1 MSEVSGVTDVIDV
14 TEEGS
19 GKRFQPAQHRLWRD
33 TFGRLVFTDEHGES
47 HEGIVPAQPFPIEAP
62 GENVSLL
69 DSEGHELAFIA
80 LISELDA
87 DSRKLLME
95 EIAQRDFIP
104 VIDRLMTV
112 STFSTPSTWQVRT
125 DRGLTS
131 FILKGEE
138 DIRRLRGSGLLITDS
153 HGVTYRIEDMRVMD
167 RQSRRLLDRFL

>member
-1 MSEVSGVTDVIDV
+1 MTVSSEETTG
-14 TEEGS
+14 
-19 GKRFQPAQHRLWRD
+19 RQYQPALHRLWRD
-33 TFGRLVFTDEHGES
+33 AFGRLVFTDENGQS

-69 DSEGHELAFIA
+69 NTDGHELAFVA
-80 LISELDA
+80 SISELDA

-104 VIDRLMTV
+104 VINRLLTV
-112 STFSTPSTWQVRT
+112 SSFATPSTWQVRT

-138 DIRRLRGSGLLITDS
+138 DIRRLRGNGLLISDS
-153 HGVTYRIEDMRVMD
+153 HGVTYRIEDMRAMD
-167 RQSRRLLDRFL
+167 RHSRRLMDRFL

>member
-1 MSEVSGVTDVIDV
+1 MSEVTSVIDV
-14 TEEGS
+14 TEETS
-19 GKRFQPAQHRLWRD
+19 GKQFQPSQHRLWRD

-69 DSEGHELAFIA
+69 DSEGHELVFVAR
-80 LISELDA
+80 ISELDA

-104 VIDRLMTV
+104 VIDRLVAV

-125 DRGLTS
+125 DRGITS
-131 FILKGEE
+131 FVLKGEE
-138 DIRRLRGSGLLITDS
+138 DIRRLRGNGLLITDS

-167 RQSRRLLDRFL
+167 RHSRRLLDRFL

>member
-1 MSEVSGVTDVIDV
+1 MSSAHDETSGRPF
-14 TEEGS
+14 E
-19 GKRFQPAQHRLWRD
+19 PAKHRLWRD
-33 TFGRLVFTDEHGES
+33 AFGRLVFTDEHGHS

-62 GENVSLL
+62 GENVALM
-69 DSEGHELAFIA
+69 DADGHELAYVASISA
-80 LISELDA
+80 LDV

-104 VIDRLMTV
+104 VIDRLVAV

-138 DIRRLRGSGLLITDS
+138 DIRRLRNNGLLITDS
-153 HGVTYRIEDMRVMD
+153 HGVTYRIEDMRAMD